1 MDALGTLKQVEE
13 RLSKT
18 QIENLEK
25 SESVKK
31 QQQKEVILER
41 KRNKKKENCKSI
53 SWVMT
58 TMMKRLTMNHTL

>member
-41 KRNKKKENCKSI
+41 KRNKKRIAKVSLE
-53 SWVMT
+53 
-58 TMMKRLTMNHTL
+58 